1 MLFFGTQ
8 TSRNNLPVNYLK
20 RLFIIVFLLASF
32 LTHVA
37 TAAIGDD
44 IKKKQSQLENLR
56 KEIDKY
62 EKQINEKEK
71 KEKATLELLDN
82 YDRQSSLLRK
92 LITKLHDKEILLQ
105 SDINTTM
112 QSIRDLSG
120 QLSFLK
126 KHYANYVS
134 TVYKYGK
141 TYDLE
146 LLLSSRS
153 FNQMLIRS
161 EYMKRFSSQR
171 KKDLDRIDDRRS
183 NLEEQNTLLQ
193 KQLAEQRILIADKQ
207 KEEKKLSG
215 KAVKRKKILT
225 QIRKD
230 KKNYKHELDRKK
242 QDVRELEQIIAKL
255 IEEEIAKKNRKETV
269 REPIVGGS
277 FQAKRGKMRW
287 PVAGGK
293 LTAHFGNQQH
303 PTLHTVTQNTGID
316 ISVPAGTKV
325 EAVAEGEVSKIYW
338 LPSFGNL
345 VILNHSDGYRTVYAH
360 LSEISVDEGARVHEG
375 DAIGRSGESLSGSI
389 LHFEIYKERE
399 KLDPEQWLRSKS
411 LSQR

>member
-1 MLFFGTQ
+1 MMNI
-8 TSRNNLPVNYLK
+8 RH
-20 RLFIIVFLLASF
+20 LLIMI
-32 LTHVA
+32 LLVA
-37 TAAIGDD
+37 GFSMRGIAAGSGDD
-44 IKKKQSQLENLR
+44 IKKKQSQLETLK

-82 YDRQSSLLRK
+82 YDHQSSLLRR
-92 LITKLHDKEILLQ
+92 LIAKLHDQEVSLQ
-105 SDINTTM
+105 EDINSTK
-112 QSIRDLSG
+112 QSIKELTG

-126 KHYANYVS
+126 KHYANYVT
-134 TVYKYGK
+134 TVYKYGR

-146 LLLSSRS
+146 LLLSARS

-161 EYMKRFSSQR
+161 EYIKRFSNQR

-183 NLEEQNTLLQ
+183 NLEEQNTLLL
-193 KQLAEQRILIADKQ
+193 KQLAEQRTLITDKQ

-215 KAVKRKKILT
+215 KTAKRKQILT

-230 KKNYKHELDRKK
+230 KKNYKRELDRKK

-255 IEEEIAKKNRKETV
+255 IEEEIAKKNRKEPT

-287 PVAGGK
+287 PVEGGK
-293 LTAHFGNQQH
+293 LTAHFGNQEH

-316 ISVPAGTKV
+316 IAVPVGTKV

-345 VILNHSDGYRTVYAH
+345 VILSHNNGFRTVYAH

-375 DAIGRSGESLSGSI
+375 DALGQSGESLSGSV

-399 KLDPEQWLRSKS
+399 KLDPEQWLKPKS
-411 LSQR
+411 LVHR